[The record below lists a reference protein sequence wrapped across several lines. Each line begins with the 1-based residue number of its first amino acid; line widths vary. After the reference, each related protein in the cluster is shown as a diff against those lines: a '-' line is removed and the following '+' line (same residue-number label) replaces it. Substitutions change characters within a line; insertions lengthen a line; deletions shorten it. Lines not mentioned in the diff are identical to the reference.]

1 MIDRK
6 FKNMKIAII
15 SDIHDNVWNLGPALE
30 TISDSEV
37 LICCGDLCSPFI
49 VDLMAGGFPNQIHIV
64 FGNNDG
70 DQYRITNNA
79 AGYDGRVLIHG
90 EFAELELGGKRF
102 AVNHYPKIAR
112 SFAESGDYDVVC
124 YGHNHVYRVEDVDN
138 TLLINPGAIMGYDG
152 VKKEEIPSTFIIYDA
167 EGSECK
173 GYEVKFRDDI
183 STKSRIVVDYDGRR

>member
-1 MIDRK
+1 
-6 FKNMKIAII
+6 MKIGII
-15 SDIHDNVWNLGPALE
+15 SDIHDNVWNLRAALE
-30 TISDSEV
+30 MVMDSEV

-49 VDLMAGGFPNQIHIV
+49 VDLMAGGFPNRIHIV

-79 AGYDGRVLIHG
+79 ARYHGRVLIHG
-90 EFAELELGGKRF
+90 EFAELKVGGKRF

-152 VKKEEIPSTFIIYDA
+152 VKNEEIPSTFIIYDA
-167 EGSECK
+167 GSSECK

-183 STKSRIVVDYDGRR
+183 SPKPWIVVDFEGRR